1 VQFALRFQLL
11 TRIVLLRI
19 TKAPAR
25 PASRGKWKIPVSF
38 VSMLMASVA
47 RVPFTTLLE
56 YIPVAA
62 TIVTTILSVV
72 LARATLRYAKA
83 ADRGL
88 ELSREQFERE
98 WAPELHVRLERAS
111 TADAKIVITN
121 LARAAVLLQLVQ
133 LRTMTHAMPF
143 ERQYLNDPL
152 VGGNTWTQHIGE
164 RILAITGN
172 DFAGTLAASVSFYSA
187 GRLYKS
193 DWFRFDV
200 EIQRGRFE
208 KVEPVT
214 LPARRVHVLATRQAD
229 KFRRQNVKDVV
240 HDAVG
245 TKSGNSD

>member
-1 VQFALRFQLL
+1 
-11 TRIVLLRI
+11 
-19 TKAPAR
+19 
-25 PASRGKWKIPVSF
+25 
-38 VSMLMASVA
+38 MLMVLVA

-88 ELSREQFERE
+88 DLSREQFERE
-98 WAPELHVRLERAS
+98 WAPEVHVRLERAS

-172 DFAGTLAASVSFYSA
+172 DFEGTIAASVSFYSA

-200 EIQRGRFE
+200 EVQRGRFE
-208 KVEPVT
+208 KIYPVT
-214 LPARRVHVLATRQAD
+214 LPARRVRVLATRQAD

-240 HDAVG
+240 HTEA
-245 TKSGNSD
+245 TLKQPQSD

>member
-1 VQFALRFQLL
+1 MLL
-11 TRIVLLRI
+11 AMI
-19 TKAPAR
+19 
-25 PASRGKWKIPVSF
+25 
-38 VSMLMASVA
+38 A
-47 RVPFTTLLE
+47 RVPYTTLLE

-83 ADRGL
+83 ADHGL

-111 TADAKIVITN
+111 TADAKIILTN
-121 LARAAVLLQLVQ
+121 LARASVLLQLVQ

-152 VGGNTWTQHIGE
+152 VGGSTWTHHIGD

-172 DFAGTLAASVSFYSA
+172 DFEGTIAASVSFYAA
-187 GRLYKS
+187 GRLYRS

-200 EIQRGRFE
+200 EIERGRFE
-208 KVEPVT
+208 KIEPVT
-214 LPARRVHVLATRQAD
+214 LPARRVRVLATRQAD
-229 KFRRQNVKDVV
+229 RFRRHMVRDVV
-240 HDAVG
+240 HETVG
-245 TKSGNSD
+245 AKKSNGDFE

>member
-1 VQFALRFQLL
+1 MLL
-11 TRIVLLRI
+11 AII
-19 TKAPAR
+19 AH
-25 PASRGKWKIPVSF
+25 
-38 VSMLMASVA
+38 
-47 RVPFTTLLE
+47 VPYTTLLE

-83 ADRGL
+83 ADHGL

-111 TADAKIVITN
+111 TADAKIVLTN

-152 VGGNTWTQHIGE
+152 VGGSTWTHHIGE

-172 DFAGTLAASVSFYSA
+172 DFEGTIAASVSFYA
-187 GRLYKS
+187 TGRLYRS

-200 EIQRGRFE
+200 AIARGRFE
-208 KVEPVT
+208 RIEPVT
-214 LPARRVHVLATRQAD
+214 LPARRVRVLATRQAD
-229 KFRRQNVKDVV
+229 SFRRHMVKDVV
-240 HDAVG
+240 HETVG
-245 TKSGNSD
+245 AKKENGDFE

>member
-1 VQFALRFQLL
+1 
-11 TRIVLLRI
+11 
-19 TKAPAR
+19 
-25 PASRGKWKIPVSF
+25 
-38 VSMLMASVA
+38 MLMASFV
-47 RVPFTTLLE
+47 RVPYSTLLE

-164 RILAITGN
+164 RILGITGH
-172 DFAGTLAASVSFYSA
+172 DFEGTIAASVSFYSA

-208 KVEPVT
+208 KIEPVT
-214 LPARRVHVLATRQAD
+214 LPARRVRVLATRQAD
-229 KFRRQNVKDVV
+229 KFRRQNVQDVV
-240 HDAVG
+240 HEPAG
-245 TKSGNSD
+245 AKQGGAL

>member
-1 VQFALRFQLL
+1 
-11 TRIVLLRI
+11 
-19 TKAPAR
+19 
-25 PASRGKWKIPVSF
+25 
-38 VSMLMASVA
+38 MLMALVA

-164 RILAITGN
+164 RILGITGH
-172 DFAGTLAASVSFYSA
+172 DFEGTIAASVSFYSA

-208 KVEPVT
+208 KIEPVT
-214 LPARRVHVLATRQAD
+214 LPARRVRVLATRQAD
-229 KFRRQNVKDVV
+229 KFRRQSVKDVV
-240 HDAVG
+240 HETAT
-245 TKSGNSD
+245 TKES

>member
-1 VQFALRFQLL
+1 MLFQVL
-11 TRIVLLRI
+11 TAYYQSPGTSRISGNQANLDKL
-19 TKAPAR
+19 
-25 PASRGKWKIPVSF
+25 ASH
-38 VSMLMASVA
+38 MLMAMIS

-62 TIVTTILSVV
+62 TIVTTFLSVV

-121 LARAAVLLQLVQ
+121 LARASVLLQLVQ

-152 VGGNTWTQHIGE
+152 VGGTTWTQHIGE
-164 RILAITGN
+164 RILAITGK
-172 DFAGTLAASVSFYSA
+172 DFQGTMAASVSFYAA

-193 DWFRFDV
+193 DWFRFDIEV
-200 EIQRGRFE
+200 ERGRFE
-208 KVEPVT
+208 KIEPVT
-214 LPARRVHVLATRQAD
+214 LPARRIRVLATRQAD
-229 KFRRQNVKDVV
+229 QFRRAMVKDVV
-240 HDAVG
+240 HETAGGKQPGVDFE
-245 TKSGNSD
+245 

>member
-1 VQFALRFQLL
+1 
-11 TRIVLLRI
+11 
-19 TKAPAR
+19 
-25 PASRGKWKIPVSF
+25 
-38 VSMLMASVA
+38 MLMAMIG
-47 RVPFTTLLE
+47 RLPFSTLLE
-56 YIPVAA
+56 FIPVAA

-121 LARAAVLLQLVQ
+121 LARASVLLQLVQ

-152 VGGNTWTQHIGE
+152 VGGNSWTQHIGDP
-164 RILAITGN
+164 ILAITGKN
-172 DFAGTLAASVSFYSA
+172 FAGTIAASVSFYAA

-200 EIQRGRFE
+200 EVERGRFE
-208 KVEPVT
+208 KIDPVT
-214 LPARRVHVLATRQAD
+214 LPARRVRVLATRQAD
-229 KFRRQNVKDVV
+229 KFRREMVKDVV
-240 HDAVG
+240 HEAAGSKKPDE
-245 TKSGNSD
+245 DFE

>member
-1 VQFALRFQLL
+1 
-11 TRIVLLRI
+11 
-19 TKAPAR
+19 
-25 PASRGKWKIPVSF
+25 
-38 VSMLMASVA
+38 MLMAMIGLL
-47 RVPFTTLLE
+47 PFSTLLE
-56 YIPVAA
+56 FIPVAA

-121 LARAAVLLQLVQ
+121 LARASVLLQLVQ

-152 VGGNTWTQHIGE
+152 VGGNSWTQHIGE
-164 RILAITGN
+164 RILAITGK
-172 DFAGTLAASVSFYSA
+172 DFAGTIAASVSFYAA

-193 DWFRFDV
+193 DWFRFDIEV
-200 EIQRGRFE
+200 ERGRFE
-208 KVEPVT
+208 KIDPVT
-214 LPARRVHVLATRQAD
+214 LPARRVRVLATRQSD
-229 KFRRQNVKDVV
+229 KYRREMVKDVV
-240 HDAVG
+240 HETPGSKQPDG
-245 TKSGNSD
+245 DFE

>member
-1 VQFALRFQLL
+1 M
-11 TRIVLLRI
+11 IMI
-19 TKAPAR
+19 T
-25 PASRGKWKIPVSF
+25 
-38 VSMLMASVA
+38 

-62 TIVTTILSVV
+62 TIVTTFLSVV

-88 ELSREQFERE
+88 DLSREQFERE

-121 LARAAVLLQLVQ
+121 LARASVLLQLVQ

-152 VGGNTWTQHIGE
+152 VGGTTWTQHIGD
-164 RILAITGN
+164 RILGITGK
-172 DFAGTLAASVSFYSA
+172 DFEGTLAASVSFYAA
-187 GRLYKS
+187 GRLYRS

-200 EIQRGRFE
+200 EVERGRFE
-208 KVEPVT
+208 KIEPVT
-214 LPARRVHVLATRQAD
+214 LPARRIRVLATRQAD
-229 KFRRQNVKDVV
+229 QFRRAMVKDVV
-240 HDAVG
+240 HETAGGKQTDVEFE
-245 TKSGNSD
+245 

>member
-1 VQFALRFQLL
+1 MLL
-11 TRIVLLRI
+11 AFI
-19 TKAPAR
+19 
-25 PASRGKWKIPVSF
+25 
-38 VSMLMASVA
+38 A
-47 RVPFTTLLE
+47 RVPLSTLLE
-56 YIPVAA
+56 FIPVAA
-62 TIVTTILSVV
+62 TIVTTLLSVV

-172 DFAGTLAASVSFYSA
+172 DFEGTLAASVSFYSA

-208 KVEPVT
+208 KIEPVT
-214 LPARRVHVLATRQAD
+214 LPARRVRVLATRQAD
-229 KFRRQNVKDVV
+229 KFRRQSVKDVV
-240 HDAVG
+240 HETTTAKEG
-245 TKSGNSD
+245 

>member
-1 VQFALRFQLL
+1 MLL
-11 TRIVLLRI
+11 AFI
-19 TKAPAR
+19 
-25 PASRGKWKIPVSF
+25 
-38 VSMLMASVA
+38 A
-47 RVPFTTLLE
+47 RVPFSTLLE
-56 YIPVAA
+56 FIPVAA

-172 DFAGTLAASVSFYSA
+172 DFEGTLAASVSFYSA

-214 LPARRVHVLATRQAD
+214 LPARRVRVLATRQAD
-229 KFRRQNVKDVV
+229 KFRRQSVKDVV
-240 HDAVG
+240 HEPVG
-245 TKSGNSD
+245 SKQSPGNSE

>member
-1 VQFALRFQLL
+1 
-11 TRIVLLRI
+11 
-19 TKAPAR
+19 
-25 PASRGKWKIPVSF
+25 
-38 VSMLMASVA
+38 MLMASVA

-56 YIPVAA
+56 YIPVGA

-98 WAPELHVRLERAS
+98 WAPELHIRLERAS
-111 TADAKIVITN
+111 TADARIVITN

-152 VGGNTWTQHIGE
+152 VGGNTWTHHIGE
-164 RILAITGN
+164 RILGITGN
-172 DFAGTLAASVSFYSA
+172 DFEGTIAASVSFYSA
-187 GRLYKS
+187 GRLYRS

-214 LPARRVHVLATRQAD
+214 LPARRVRVLATRQAD
-229 KFRRQNVKDVV
+229 KFRRQMVKDVV
-240 HDAVG
+240 HETVA
-245 TKSGNSD
+245 TKQTHGDFD

>member
-1 VQFALRFQLL
+1 MV
-11 TRIVLLRI
+11 
-19 TKAPAR
+19 
-25 PASRGKWKIPVSF
+25 
-38 VSMLMASVA
+38 MASVA

-121 LARAAVLLQLVQ
+121 LARAAVLLHLVQ

-214 LPARRVHVLATRQAD
+214 LPARRVRVLATRQAD

>member
-1 VQFALRFQLL
+1 MFAAM
-11 TRIVLLRI
+11 IV
-19 TKAPAR
+19 
-25 PASRGKWKIPVSF
+25 
-38 VSMLMASVA
+38 
-47 RVPFTTLLE
+47 RVPFSTLLE

-83 ADRGL
+83 ADHGL

-111 TADAKIVITN
+111 ATDARIIITN
-121 LARAAVLLQLVQ
+121 LARASVLLQLVQ

-152 VGGNTWTQHIGE
+152 VGGNTWTQHIGG

-172 DFAGTLAASVSFYSA
+172 DFEGTIAASVSFYAA
-187 GRLYKS
+187 GRLYRS

-200 EIQRGRFE
+200 EIEHGRFA

-214 LPARRVHVLATRQAD
+214 LPARRVRVLATRQAD
-229 KFRRQNVKDVV
+229 KFRRQMVKDVV
-240 HDAVG
+240 HEPVG
-245 TKSGNSD
+245 AKPESGEFE

>member
-1 VQFALRFQLL
+1 VN
-11 TRIVLLRI
+11 
-19 TKAPAR
+19 
-25 PASRGKWKIPVSF
+25 PVTLGA
-38 VSMLMASVA
+38 MLMAFIA
-47 RVPFTTLLE
+47 RVPFSTLLE

-172 DFAGTLAASVSFYSA
+172 DFEGTIAASVSFYA
-187 GRLYKS
+187 TGRLYRS

-214 LPARRVHVLATRQAD
+214 LPARRIRVLATRQAD
-229 KFRRQNVKDVV
+229 KFRRQMVKDVV
-240 HDAVG
+240 HETAGSKQD
-245 TKSGNSD
+245 NDDLD

>member
-1 VQFALRFQLL
+1 MLL
-11 TRIVLLRI
+11 AMIV
-19 TKAPAR
+19 
-25 PASRGKWKIPVSF
+25 
-38 VSMLMASVA
+38 
-47 RVPFTTLLE
+47 RVPYTTLLE

-111 TADAKIVITN
+111 TADARIIITN
-121 LARAAVLLQLVQ
+121 LARASVLLQLVQ

-152 VGGNTWTQHIGE
+152 VGGNTWNEHIGD

-172 DFAGTLAASVSFYSA
+172 DFEGTIAASDASTAVTGSA
-187 GRLYKS
+187 LTLKLNADDLRRS
-193 DWFRFDV
+193 NRSRFR
-200 EIQRGRFE
+200 
-208 KVEPVT
+208 PVAFACWP
-214 LPARRVHVLATRQAD
+214 PARQI
-229 KFRRQNVKDVV
+229 
-240 HDAVG
+240 
-245 TKSGNSD
+245 NSAARW

>member
-1 VQFALRFQLL
+1 MLL
-11 TRIVLLRI
+11 AT
-19 TKAPAR
+19 
-25 PASRGKWKIPVSF
+25 
-38 VSMLMASVA
+38 MA
-47 RVPFTTLLE
+47 RVPVPNLLE

-83 ADRGL
+83 ADIGL

-111 TADAKIVITN
+111 TADAKIIITN
-121 LARAAVLLQLVQ
+121 LAKASVLLQLVQ

-152 VGGNTWTQHIGE
+152 VGGSTWTQHIGE

-172 DFAGTLAASVSFYSA
+172 DFEGTIAASVSFYAA
-187 GRLYKS
+187 GRLYRS

-200 EIQRGRFE
+200 LVLRGKFE
-208 KVEPVT
+208 KIDPVT
-214 LPARRVHVLATRQAD
+214 LPARRVRVLATRQAD
-229 KFRRQNVKDVV
+229 RFRRQRVKDVV
-240 HDAVG
+240 HEAVG
-245 TKSGNSD
+245 TKKATGNVE

>member
-1 VQFALRFQLL
+1 MPFQVL
-11 TRIVLLRI
+11 TSLFPII
-19 TKAPAR
+19 TKASRR
-25 PASRGKWKIPVSF
+25 PASRERLRIRVSWG
-38 VSMLMASVA
+38 SMLLAMIV
-47 RVPFTTLLE
+47 RVPYTTLLE

-111 TADAKIVITN
+111 TADAKIIITN
-121 LARAAVLLQLVQ
+121 LARASVLLQLVQ

-152 VGGNTWTQHIGE
+152 VGGNTWNEHIGD

-172 DFAGTLAASVSFYSA
+172 DFEGTIAASVSFYAA
-187 GRLYKS
+187 GRLYRS

-200 EIQRGRFE
+200 EIERGRFE
-208 KVEPVT
+208 KIEPVT
-214 LPARRVHVLATRQAD
+214 LPARRVRVLATRQAD
-229 KFRRQNVKDVV
+229 KFRRQMVKDVV
-240 HDAVG
+240 HETVG
-245 TKSGNSD
+245 AKRANGDFE

>member
-1 VQFALRFQLL
+1 
-11 TRIVLLRI
+11 
-19 TKAPAR
+19 
-25 PASRGKWKIPVSF
+25 
-38 VSMLMASVA
+38 MLMASFA

-98 WAPELHVRLERAS
+98 WAPELHVRLERVS
-111 TADAKIVITN
+111 TTDAKIIITN
-121 LARAAVLLQLVQ
+121 LARASVLLQLVQ

-152 VGGNTWTQHIGE
+152 VGGNAWTQHIGD
-164 RILAITGN
+164 RILAVTGN
-172 DFAGTLAASVSFYSA
+172 DFEGTIAASVSFYSA
-187 GRLYKS
+187 GRLYRS

-200 EIQRGRFE
+200 EIERGRFE
-208 KVEPVT
+208 KIEPVT
-214 LPARRVHVLATRQAD
+214 LPARRVRVLATRQAD
-229 KFRRQNVKDVV
+229 RFRRQMVKDVV
-240 HDAVG
+240 HETVG
-245 TKSGNSD
+245 AKKDSGDFE